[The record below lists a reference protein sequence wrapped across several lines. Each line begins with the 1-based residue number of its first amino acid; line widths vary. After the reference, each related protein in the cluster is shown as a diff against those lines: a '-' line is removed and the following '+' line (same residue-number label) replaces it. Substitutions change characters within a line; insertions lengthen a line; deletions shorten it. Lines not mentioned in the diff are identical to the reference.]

1 MKNGIM
7 CSLLCPMINKYGFC
21 ESALRRVERVQE
33 CPHDKL
39 RGTVSPRGP
48 SLAPAGQF
56 TLSKLNT
63 ERGRGGGA
71 PDV

>member
-21 ESALRRVERVQE
+21 ESALRRVEQVQE

-39 RGTVSPRGP
+39 RAV
-48 SLAPAGQF
+48 
-56 TLSKLNT
+56 SKLNT
-63 ERGRGGGA
+63 GGENHGTRN
-71 PDV
+71 

>member
-21 ESALRRVERVQE
+21 ESALRRVERVRE
-33 CPHDKL
+33 CPHRKMRD
-39 RGTVSPRGP
+39 
-48 SLAPAGQF
+48 QM
-56 TLSKLNT
+56 SKLNT

>member
-33 CPHDKL
+33 CPHLKIHKGIKTK
-39 RGTVSPRGP
+39 R
-48 SLAPAGQF
+48 APP
-56 TLSKLNT
+56 
-63 ERGRGGGA
+63 EGGA
-71 PDV
+71 EKVNL